1 MYPVRFLTGHTRIQD
16 IKKMP
21 VKSISRLSLAL
32 LVIAG
37 LILIIPCS
45 ASLEVRPSTNIA
57 LAKGDPLTITGTGF
71 MNGSAAIWE
80 FGPGFFA
87 YTVIPVAPEG
97 SISWTQRGDVTGPLM
112 SGPLMIVVQDPGRDQ
127 KYSVHIGTSGET
139 RQVTAGN
146 GTALFDAKPAFWDIP
161 AAMDLAKRVR
171 EEIAGEKTDDS
182 ATLQM
187 VFVEEPAI
195 SFSQE
200 DAGKIPSAAAGEGLR
215 FSGTTNLAPENR
227 ISARI
232 ERTAV
237 IEKTGLRI
245 PIRTGTVTM
254 IQTDGLQNRWEYTLN
269 TSGLEPG
276 EYLVTIGWD
285 KSSVSGQAAEIF
297 RIVWQP
303 EAGAAPGGSTVSLT
317 SHPSVAAVTMLLYGI
332 AL

>member
-1 MYPVRFLTGHTRIQD
+1 MYPGH
-16 IKKMP
+16 KKMP

-57 LAKGDPLTITGTGF
+57 LAKGDPFTITGTGF

-87 YTVIPVAPEG
+87 YTGIPVAPDG
-97 SISWTQRGDVTGPLM
+97 SFSWTQGTDVTGTFR
-112 SGPLMIVVQDPGRDQ
+112 SSPLMIVVQDPGRDQ
-127 KYSVHIGTSGET
+127 KYSVHISTLSKA
-139 RQVTAGN
+139 RYVIAGN
-146 GTALFDAKPAFWDIP
+146 GTALFEVKPGSLAIP
-161 AAMDLAKRVR
+161 TAMDLAKRVQ

-182 ATLQM
+182 AMLQM
-187 VFVEEPAI
+187 IFVEEPAI
-195 SFSQE
+195 SFPQE
-200 DAGKIPSAAAGEGLR
+200 NASEIPSVAAGEGLGL
-215 FSGTTNLAPENR
+215 FGTTNLAPENR
-227 ISARI
+227 VSARI
-232 ERTAV
+232 EKTAI

-245 PIRTGTVTM
+245 PVRTGTVTM
-254 IQTDGLQNRWEYTLN
+254 IRTGGLQNRWEYTLN

-297 RIVWQP
+297 RIVPQP
-303 EAGAAPGGSTVSLT
+303 GSGTAPRGSTISLT
-317 SHPSVAAVTMLLYGI
+317 SHPSVSAVTMLLQGI